1 MNALELHGLEK
12 HYPDFALGPIDLELP
27 GGTVCGLI
35 GENGA
40 GKSTT
45 IKLILDMIDREAG
58 TVKLFGQE
66 EITPLAKADIGVVM
80 GGEGIPTCL
89 TAPQVGKV
97 MAGIYPNWDAAAY
110 ADWCRRFDL
119 PENKK
124 YGDYSTGMKMK
135 QCLAVAFSHHPKLLL
150 LDEAT
155 SGLDPVVRDE
165 LIDLLLDFVR
175 DENHA
180 ILISSHIVS
189 DLEKLC
195 DTIAFLHKG
204 KLLLCEDKDTLREE
218 YALWHG
224 TAGQLEELD
233 KNAIVSRRVTA
244 YGAEALVK
252 RELVPAGSTLTP
264 VSIEELF
271 VLLVIWVFST
281 SSAYVFPVSYAAVFL
296 GILPINLLAYDQ
308 SVGWVEYGR
317 TFPVSK
323 KTLVAEKYLIGLFCA
338 AAAVVI
344 GGLFVTVIPLRTG
357 TAPDKDV
364 LSLLAGS
371 VCAILLINGISLPL
385 LYRFGAE
392 KASMIYILTFVGLG
406 ALLGGGGAVMD
417 ELQQNGTGSGPL
429 PVPLWLA
436 AVLLLAVLALYAV
449 SWRVSVAWYGKYKK

>member
-1 MNALELHGLEK
+1 MSALEVKGLCK
-12 HYPDFALGPIDLELP
+12 RYPAFSLENVSFSVP
-27 GGTVCGLI
+27 EGAVMGFI
-35 GENGA
+35 GRNGA

-45 IKLILDMIDREAG
+45 LKSILGLVHPDAGEVTVLGKSFREEEQYIKER
-58 TVKLFGQE
+58 
-66 EITPLAKADIGVVM
+66 IGVVL

-97 MAGIYPNWDAAAY
+97 MAGIYTNWDAAAY
-110 ADWCRRFDL
+110 ADYCKRFEL
-119 PENKK
+119 PEKK
-124 YGDYSTGMKMK
+124 RYADYSTGMKMK
-135 QCLAVAFSHHPKLLL
+135 QCLAVALSHHPKLLL

-271 VLLVIWVFST
+271 VLMVKGENV
-281 SSAYVFPVSYAAVFL
+281 
-296 GILPINLLAYDQ
+296 
-308 SVGWVEYGR
+308 R
-317 TFPVSK
+317 
-323 KTLVAEKYLIGLFCA
+323 
-338 AAAVVI
+338 
-344 GGLFVTVIPLRTG
+344 
-357 TAPDKDV
+357 
-364 LSLLAGS
+364 
-371 VCAILLINGISLPL
+371 
-385 LYRFGAE
+385 
-392 KASMIYILTFVGLG
+392 
-406 ALLGGGGAVMD
+406 
-417 ELQQNGTGSGPL
+417 
-429 PVPLWLA
+429 
-436 AVLLLAVLALYAV
+436 
-449 SWRVSVAWYGKYKK
+449 

>member
-12 HYPDFALGPIDLELP
+12 HYPDFTLGPIDLELP

-89 TAPQVGKV
+89 TAPQVGQV
-97 MAGIYPNWDAAAY
+97 MAGIYRNWDAGVY
-110 ADWCRRFDL
+110 AGFCKRFEL
-119 PENKK
+119 PAKKK
-124 YGDYSTGMKMK
+124 YNEYSTGMKMK
-135 QCLAVAFSHHPKLLL
+135 LCLAVALSHHPKLLL

-204 KLLLCEDKDTLREE
+204 RLLLCEDKDTLREE

-224 TAGQLEELD
+224 TVAQLEELAPD
-233 KNAIVSRRVTA
+233 VVVSQRVTP

-252 RELVPAGSTLTP
+252 RDGVPTGSALTP

-271 VLLVIWVFST
+271 VLMVK
-281 SSAYVFPVSYAAVFL
+281 
-296 GILPINLLAYDQ
+296 G
-308 SVGWVEYGR
+308 
-317 TFPVSK
+317 
-323 KTLVAEKYLIGLFCA
+323 EKNA
-338 AAAVVI
+338 
-344 GGLFVTVIPLRTG
+344 
-357 TAPDKDV
+357 
-364 LSLLAGS
+364 
-371 VCAILLINGISLPL
+371 
-385 LYRFGAE
+385 
-392 KASMIYILTFVGLG
+392 
-406 ALLGGGGAVMD
+406 
-417 ELQQNGTGSGPL
+417 
-429 PVPLWLA
+429 
-436 AVLLLAVLALYAV
+436 
-449 SWRVSVAWYGKYKK
+449 

>member
-1 MNALELHGLEK
+1 MG
-12 HYPDFALGPIDLELP
+12 F
-27 GGTVCGLI
+27 I
-35 GENGA
+35 GRNGA

-45 IKLILDMIDREAG
+45 LKALLGLVHPDAGEVTVLGKSFREEERSIKER
-58 TVKLFGQE
+58 
-66 EITPLAKADIGVVM
+66 IGVVL

-89 TAPQVGKV
+89 TTPQVGKV

-135 QCLAVAFSHHPKLLL
+135 QCLAVALSHHPKLLL

-233 KNAIVSRRVTA
+233 KNAIVSRQVTA

-271 VLLVIWVFST
+271 VLMVKGENV
-281 SSAYVFPVSYAAVFL
+281 
-296 GILPINLLAYDQ
+296 
-308 SVGWVEYGR
+308 R
-317 TFPVSK
+317 
-323 KTLVAEKYLIGLFCA
+323 
-338 AAAVVI
+338 
-344 GGLFVTVIPLRTG
+344 
-357 TAPDKDV
+357 
-364 LSLLAGS
+364 
-371 VCAILLINGISLPL
+371 
-385 LYRFGAE
+385 
-392 KASMIYILTFVGLG
+392 
-406 ALLGGGGAVMD
+406 
-417 ELQQNGTGSGPL
+417 
-429 PVPLWLA
+429 
-436 AVLLLAVLALYAV
+436 
-449 SWRVSVAWYGKYKK
+449 

>member
-1 MNALELHGLEK
+1 MKAKRMLSLLLTAALMLSMVTPVLAASAET
-12 HYPDFALGPIDLELP
+12 ELP
-27 GGTVCGLI
+27 RASQTRMEETNEVVSIRLQA
-35 GENGA
+35 A
-40 GKSTT
+40 GKLVYGSPFELSVVT
-45 IKLILDMIDREAG
+45 R
-58 TVKLFGQE
+58 
-66 EITPLAKADIGVVM
+66 PADAQYIGVVL

-89 TAPQVGKV
+89 TTPQVGKV
-97 MAGIYPNWDAAAY
+97 MAGIYTNWDAAAY
-110 ADWCRRFDL
+110 ADYCKRFEL
-119 PENKK
+119 PEKK
-124 YGDYSTGMKMK
+124 RYADYSTGMKMK
-135 QCLAVAFSHHPKLLL
+135 QCLAVALSHHPKLLL

-271 VLLVIWVFST
+271 
-281 SSAYVFPVSYAAVFL
+281 
-296 GILPINLLAYDQ
+296 
-308 SVGWVEYGR
+308 
-317 TFPVSK
+317 
-323 KTLVAEKYLIGLFCA
+323 GLM
-338 AAAVVI
+338 VKGENV
-344 GGLFVTVIPLRTG
+344 R
-357 TAPDKDV
+357 
-364 LSLLAGS
+364 
-371 VCAILLINGISLPL
+371 
-385 LYRFGAE
+385 
-392 KASMIYILTFVGLG
+392 
-406 ALLGGGGAVMD
+406 
-417 ELQQNGTGSGPL
+417 
-429 PVPLWLA
+429 
-436 AVLLLAVLALYAV
+436 
-449 SWRVSVAWYGKYKK
+449 

>member
-1 MNALELHGLEK
+1 MNALELHGVQK
-12 HYPDFALGPIDLELP
+12 TYPGFTLGPIDLELP

-66 EITPLAKADIGVVM
+66 EITPLAKADIGVVLS
-80 GGEGIPTCL
+80 GEGIPTCL
-89 TAPQVGKV
+89 TAPQVGQV
-97 MAGIYPNWDAAAY
+97 MAGIYPNWDTDAY
-110 ADWCRRFDL
+110 TELCRRFDL
-119 PENKK
+119 PENKR

-155 SGLDPVVRDE
+155 NGLDPVVRDE

-204 KLLLCEDKDTLREE
+204 KLLLCEDKDTLRDE

-224 TAGQLEELD
+224 TAAQLEELAPD
-233 KNAIVSRRVTA
+233 VVVSQRVTP

-252 RELVPAGSTLTP
+252 RDGVPTGSALTP

-271 VLLVIWVFST
+271 VLMV
-281 SSAYVFPVSYAAVFL
+281 
-296 GILPINLLAYDQ
+296 
-308 SVGWVEYGR
+308 
-317 TFPVSK
+317 K
-323 KTLVAEKYLIGLFCA
+323 
-338 AAAVVI
+338 
-344 GGLFVTVIPLRTG
+344 
-357 TAPDKDV
+357 
-364 LSLLAGS
+364 
-371 VCAILLINGISLPL
+371 
-385 LYRFGAE
+385 GAN
-392 KASMIYILTFVGLG
+392 V
-406 ALLGGGGAVMD
+406 
-417 ELQQNGTGSGPL
+417 
-429 PVPLWLA
+429 
-436 AVLLLAVLALYAV
+436 
-449 SWRVSVAWYGKYKK
+449 

>member
-12 HYPDFALGPIDLELP
+12 HYPDFTLGPIDLTLP

-58 TVKLFGQE
+58 TVKLFGRE

-89 TAPQVGKV
+89 TAPQVGQV
-97 MAGIYPNWDAAAY
+97 MAGIYPNWDTDAY
-110 ADWCRRFDL
+110 TELCRRFDL
-119 PENKK
+119 PENKR

-175 DENHA
+175 DEDHA

-204 KLLLCEDKDTLREE
+204 RLLLCEDKDTLREE

-224 TAGQLEELD
+224 TAAQLEELAPD
-233 KNAIVSRRVTA
+233 VVVSQRVTP

-252 RELVPAGSTLTP
+252 RDGVPTGSALTP

-271 VLLVIWVFST
+271 VLMVK
-281 SSAYVFPVSYAAVFL
+281 
-296 GILPINLLAYDQ
+296 G
-308 SVGWVEYGR
+308 
-317 TFPVSK
+317 
-323 KTLVAEKYLIGLFCA
+323 EKNA
-338 AAAVVI
+338 
-344 GGLFVTVIPLRTG
+344 
-357 TAPDKDV
+357 
-364 LSLLAGS
+364 
-371 VCAILLINGISLPL
+371 
-385 LYRFGAE
+385 
-392 KASMIYILTFVGLG
+392 
-406 ALLGGGGAVMD
+406 
-417 ELQQNGTGSGPL
+417 
-429 PVPLWLA
+429 
-436 AVLLLAVLALYAV
+436 
-449 SWRVSVAWYGKYKK
+449 

>member
-1 MNALELHGLEK
+1 MNENALEIRGLTK
-12 HYPDFALGPIDLELP
+12 AFPGFTLGPLDLTLP
-27 GGTVCGLI
+27 SGCILGLI

-40 GKSTT
+40 GKTT
-45 IKLILDMIDREAG
+45 ALKLTLGLVRPDEGAAHVLGRSGTDRE
-58 TVKLFGQE
+58 TREHL
-66 EITPLAKADIGVVM
+66 GVVM
-80 GGEGIPTCL
+80 DECGFPENL
-89 TAPQVGKV
+89 TLHDVDT
-97 MAGIYPNWDAAAY
+97 ILSRCYRTWDTLRFQGWADRFELPRKKAIKAFSRGMRMKLSIAAA
-110 ADWCRRFDL
+110 L
-119 PENKK
+119 
-124 YGDYSTGMKMK
+124 
-135 QCLAVAFSHHPKLLL
+135 SHDSQLLL

-271 VLLVIWVFST
+271 VLMVKGENV
-281 SSAYVFPVSYAAVFL
+281 
-296 GILPINLLAYDQ
+296 
-308 SVGWVEYGR
+308 R
-317 TFPVSK
+317 
-323 KTLVAEKYLIGLFCA
+323 
-338 AAAVVI
+338 
-344 GGLFVTVIPLRTG
+344 
-357 TAPDKDV
+357 
-364 LSLLAGS
+364 
-371 VCAILLINGISLPL
+371 
-385 LYRFGAE
+385 
-392 KASMIYILTFVGLG
+392 
-406 ALLGGGGAVMD
+406 
-417 ELQQNGTGSGPL
+417 
-429 PVPLWLA
+429 
-436 AVLLLAVLALYAV
+436 
-449 SWRVSVAWYGKYKK
+449 

>member
-45 IKLILDMIDREAG
+45 IKLILDMIDGDAG

-66 EITPLAKADIGVVM
+66 GITPLAKADIGVVL

-135 QCLAVAFSHHPKLLL
+135 QCLAVALSHHPKLLL

-175 DENHA
+175 DETHA

-204 KLLLCEDKDTLREE
+204 KLLLCEDKDTLRDE

-233 KNAIVSRRVTA
+233 RNAVVSHRVTA

-252 RELVPAGSTLTP
+252 RELVPLGSTLTP

-271 VLLVIWVFST
+271 VLMVK
-281 SSAYVFPVSYAAVFL
+281 
-296 GILPINLLAYDQ
+296 GENM
-308 SVGWVEYGR
+308 R
-317 TFPVSK
+317 
-323 KTLVAEKYLIGLFCA
+323 
-338 AAAVVI
+338 
-344 GGLFVTVIPLRTG
+344 
-357 TAPDKDV
+357 
-364 LSLLAGS
+364 
-371 VCAILLINGISLPL
+371 
-385 LYRFGAE
+385 
-392 KASMIYILTFVGLG
+392 
-406 ALLGGGGAVMD
+406 
-417 ELQQNGTGSGPL
+417 
-429 PVPLWLA
+429 
-436 AVLLLAVLALYAV
+436 
-449 SWRVSVAWYGKYKK
+449 

>member
-1 MNALELHGLEK
+1 
-12 HYPDFALGPIDLELP
+12 
-27 GGTVCGLI
+27 
-35 GENGA
+35 
-40 GKSTT
+40 
-45 IKLILDMIDREAG
+45 
-58 TVKLFGQE
+58 
-66 EITPLAKADIGVVM
+66 
-80 GGEGIPTCL
+80 
-89 TAPQVGKV
+89 

-135 QCLAVAFSHHPKLLL
+135 QCLAVALSHHPKLLL

-233 KNAIVSRRVTA
+233 RNAVVSHRVTA

-252 RELVPAGSTLTP
+252 RELVPVGSTLTP

-271 VLLVIWVFST
+271 VLMVKGENV
-281 SSAYVFPVSYAAVFL
+281 
-296 GILPINLLAYDQ
+296 
-308 SVGWVEYGR
+308 R
-317 TFPVSK
+317 
-323 KTLVAEKYLIGLFCA
+323 
-338 AAAVVI
+338 
-344 GGLFVTVIPLRTG
+344 
-357 TAPDKDV
+357 
-364 LSLLAGS
+364 
-371 VCAILLINGISLPL
+371 
-385 LYRFGAE
+385 
-392 KASMIYILTFVGLG
+392 
-406 ALLGGGGAVMD
+406 
-417 ELQQNGTGSGPL
+417 
-429 PVPLWLA
+429 
-436 AVLLLAVLALYAV
+436 
-449 SWRVSVAWYGKYKK
+449 

>member
-1 MNALELHGLEK
+1 MNALELQGLTK
-12 HYPDFALGPIDLELP
+12 HYKDFTLGPLDLTLP
-27 GGTVCGLI
+27 GGTICGLI

-45 IKLILDMIDREAG
+45 IRLILDMVQRDGG
-58 TVKLFGQE
+58 TVTILGRDSRTASVRSKE
-66 EITPLAKADIGVVM
+66 EIGVVL
-80 GGEGIPTCL
+80 GSDGIPMCL
-89 TAPQVGKV
+89 NAVEVGKV
-97 MAGIYPNWDAAAY
+97 MAGIYQNWDAAAY
-110 ADWCRRFDL
+110 AELCQKFGL
-119 PENKK
+119 PDKK
-124 YGDYSTGMKMK
+124 QYRDYSTGMKMK
-135 QCLAVAFSHHPKLLL
+135 QCLAVALSHHPKLLL

-271 VLLVIWVFST
+271 VLMVKGENV
-281 SSAYVFPVSYAAVFL
+281 
-296 GILPINLLAYDQ
+296 
-308 SVGWVEYGR
+308 R
-317 TFPVSK
+317 
-323 KTLVAEKYLIGLFCA
+323 
-338 AAAVVI
+338 
-344 GGLFVTVIPLRTG
+344 
-357 TAPDKDV
+357 
-364 LSLLAGS
+364 
-371 VCAILLINGISLPL
+371 
-385 LYRFGAE
+385 
-392 KASMIYILTFVGLG
+392 
-406 ALLGGGGAVMD
+406 
-417 ELQQNGTGSGPL
+417 
-429 PVPLWLA
+429 
-436 AVLLLAVLALYAV
+436 
-449 SWRVSVAWYGKYKK
+449 

>member
-12 HYPDFALGPIDLELP
+12 HYPDFTLGPIDLELP

-80 GGEGIPTCL
+80 GGEGIPNCL
-89 TAPQVGKV
+89 TAPQVGQV
-97 MAGIYPNWDAAAY
+97 MAGIYPNWDTDAY
-110 ADWCRRFDL
+110 TELCRRFDL
-119 PENKK
+119 PENKR

-155 SGLDPVVRDE
+155 NGLDPVVRDE

-204 KLLLCEDKDTLREE
+204 RLLLCEDKDTLREE

-224 TAGQLEELD
+224 TVAQLEELAPD
-233 KNAIVSRRVTA
+233 VVVSQRVTP

-252 RELVPAGSTLTP
+252 RDGVPTGSALTP

-271 VLLVIWVFST
+271 VLMVK
-281 SSAYVFPVSYAAVFL
+281 
-296 GILPINLLAYDQ
+296 G
-308 SVGWVEYGR
+308 
-317 TFPVSK
+317 
-323 KTLVAEKYLIGLFCA
+323 EKNA
-338 AAAVVI
+338 
-344 GGLFVTVIPLRTG
+344 
-357 TAPDKDV
+357 
-364 LSLLAGS
+364 
-371 VCAILLINGISLPL
+371 
-385 LYRFGAE
+385 
-392 KASMIYILTFVGLG
+392 
-406 ALLGGGGAVMD
+406 
-417 ELQQNGTGSGPL
+417 
-429 PVPLWLA
+429 
-436 AVLLLAVLALYAV
+436 
-449 SWRVSVAWYGKYKK
+449 